1 MFVFESEN
9 GKDEMELWGGQTG
22 SLCEKKSDPFPGRI
36 LLDHSVSDGRSRSS
50 RPQGLSGGELFRT
63 SAVAYTKYDLF
74 ETPQEYSCEVP
85 CDFHLFSKV
94 PWESPV

>member
-9 GKDEMELWGGQTG
+9 RKDEMELWGGQTG
-22 SLCEKKSDPFPGRI
+22 SLCKKKLDPFPGRI
-36 LLDHSVSDGRSRSS
+36 LLDHSVSDGRSSV

-74 ETPQEYSCEVP
+74 ETPQEYLCEVL
-85 CDFHLFSKV
+85 CDFHLFSQV